1 MMGNRRYVV
10 EVKPEE
16 KLVEVRFASSLNF
29 DLVEQVLN
37 QMKVYIAKD
46 FQIKLVGYINREC
59 NYLRA
64 FMLALSLF
72 GNEDRVI
79 FENKAR
85 YSKAERRKSR
95 IMMRKLRKKGYSAKQ
110 ISEELGIP
118 LKTIYR
124 WLKSEAY

>member
-1 MMGNRRYVV
+1 MTDRRYVV

-16 KLVEVRFASSLNF
+16 RLVEVRFASTINF
-29 DLVEQVLN
+29 DLIEHVLN
-37 QMKVYIAKD
+37 QMRIYINKD
-46 FQIKLVGYINREC
+46 FRIKLIGYINREC

-72 GNEDRVI
+72 GNENKVI

-95 IMMRKLRKKGYSAKQ
+95 VKMRKLRERGYNVKQ

-124 WLKSEAY
+124 WLKNENC

>member
-1 MMGNRRYVV
+1 MEKRRYVV

-16 KLVEVRFASSLNF
+16 RLVEVRFTSSMNF
-29 DLVEQVLN
+29 NLVEHVLN
-37 QMKVYIAKD
+37 QMRAYIAKD
-46 FQIKLVGYINREC
+46 FQIKLIGYMNREC

-64 FMLALSLF
+64 FTLALSLF
-72 GNEDRVI
+72 GNEGRVI
-79 FENKAR
+79 FENKSR

-95 IMMRKLRKKGYSAKQ
+95 ILMRKLREKGYSAKQ

-124 WLKSEAY
+124 WIKSEQC

>member
-1 MMGNRRYVV
+1 MGNRRYTV

-37 QMKVYIAKD
+37 QMRIYIAKD
-46 FQIKLVGYINREC
+46 FQIKLVGYINRKS
-59 NYLRA
+59 NYIRA

-95 IMMRKLRKKGYSAKQ
+95 IKMRKLRRKGYSAKQ

-124 WLKSEAY
+124 WLKSETY

>member
-1 MMGNRRYVV
+1 MEKRRYVV

-16 KLVEVRFASSLNF
+16 RLVEVRFTSSMNF
-29 DLVEQVLN
+29 NLVEHVLN
-37 QMKVYIAKD
+37 QMRAYIAKD
-46 FQIKLVGYINREC
+46 FQIRLIGYMNREC

-64 FMLALSLF
+64 FTLALSLF
-72 GNEDRVI
+72 GNEGRVI
-79 FENKAR
+79 FENKSR

-95 IMMRKLRKKGYSAKQ
+95 ILMRKLREKGYSAKQ

-124 WLKSEAY
+124 WIKSEQC

>member
-1 MMGNRRYVV
+1 MEKRRYVV

-16 KLVEVRFASSLNF
+16 RLVEVRFTSSMNF
-29 DLVEQVLN
+29 NLVEHALN
-37 QMKVYIAKD
+37 QMRAYIAKD
-46 FQIKLVGYINREC
+46 FQIKLIGYMNREC

-64 FMLALSLF
+64 FTLALSLF
-72 GNEDRVI
+72 GNEGRVI
-79 FENKAR
+79 FENKSR

-95 IMMRKLRKKGYSAKQ
+95 ILMRKLREKGYSAKQ

-124 WLKSEAY
+124 WIKSEQC